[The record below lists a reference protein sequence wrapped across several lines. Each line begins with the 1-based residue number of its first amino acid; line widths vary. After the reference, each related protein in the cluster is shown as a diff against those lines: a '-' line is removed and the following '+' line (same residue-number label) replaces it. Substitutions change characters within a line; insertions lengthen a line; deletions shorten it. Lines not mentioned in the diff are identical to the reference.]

1 MKLPDF
7 NLSNS
12 YIPEENYRSN
22 KTEVTI
28 MPFSKRKIAVST
40 GINASFAS
48 GYISVFVGLR
58 ITLDPC
64 ALDRDR
70 PKNTYVFYLCKTSAD
85 KNKIRHANL
94 EEKGLGLFFICAV
107 QIIAK
112 ELVQKINSQNNYDAE
127 PTGDEISSAKWLKEK
142 LAEAIHR
149 DEDRVGV
156 YLGFTSIVEE
166 TLDLIDT
173 TGKRIQDWIAKDQYP
188 DAYLAICFYKSEIQG
203 EGYSCGVEHVNRW
216 IKTQFVVYN
225 SSVSSRLY
233 AYLQSSLR
241 SWVFTNNQEF
251 LEICWGISLIEYV
264 ADSTGH
270 RCKCRLY

>member
-12 YIPEENYRSN
+12 YIPEKNYRSN

-28 MPFSKRKIAVST
+28 MSFSKRKIAVST

-48 GYISVFVGLR
+48 GYISVFVGLI
-58 ITLDPC
+58 ITLDLYAP
-64 ALDRDR
+64 DR
-70 PKNTYVFYLCKTSAD
+70 PKGIYVFYSCNSSAD
-85 KNKIRHANL
+85 KNKIRQVNL
-94 EEKGLGLFFICAV
+94 EEKGLGSSFTCAV

-112 ELVQKINSQNNYDAE
+112 ELVQKINAQNNYDAE

-142 LAEAIHR
+142 LAEIIHR
-149 DEDRVGV
+149 DEDRIEL
-156 YLGFTSIVEE
+156 YLGFTLIVEE
-166 TLDLIDT
+166 ILDLIDT
-173 TGKRIQDWIAKDQYP
+173 TGNGIQDWIANDQYP
-188 DAYLAICFYKSEIQG
+188 NAYLAICFYKSEIQA
-203 EGYSCGVEHVNRW
+203 EGYSCGVKHVNRW
-216 IKTQFVVYN
+216 IKAQFVVYN

-233 AYLQSSLR
+233 AYLHTSLS

-251 LEICWGISLIEYV
+251 LEICWVRSLIEYV

-270 RCKCRLY
+270 RCKCRLC